1 MLLKSLK
8 NYLFS
13 KTITKTEIVNAT
25 IIGKKYIP
33 AMPSKIITLYPG
45 YYNNINIMN
54 PEEFWIILK
63 YNNLSIRINNYYI
76 FNNFKERDTIKV
88 LLTKTFN
95 KNNQLINQ
103 KISFDINLIN

>member
-13 KTITKTEIVNAT
+13 KTITKAEIVNDT
-25 IIGKKYIP
+25 IICKKYIQ
-33 AMPSKIITLYPG
+33 AMTNKNIKIYPG

-63 YNNLSIRINNYYI
+63 YNNVSIRINN
-76 FNNFKERDTIKV
+76 
-88 LLTKTFN
+88 
-95 KNNQLINQ
+95 
-103 KISFDINLIN
+103 